1 MDVDNHSFLFIK
13 LQENYKNIIKK
24 INDDISNFIDRYDI
38 NNKKIKHKYIKFIKE
53 KIDKKEI
60 ILIKDNFANE
70 YSFNKRIKIYY
81 LNYMSKKRV
90 FWLQININWE
100 IKDFID
106 YMTKIYHIP
115 KEKNNSNIS
124 LFINKN
130 RILSSKYESRLFTP
144 NLFDY
149 EKDYIFLVE
158 HENFDIIKI
167 DLGSSIDKYNFKGKQ
182 VPHILF
188 SSHFNFS
195 IDSIIVSKQ
204 LESFESEIYIFKDE
218 FYFNLES
225 NIGKYNYDKAK
236 NVLSSLNWKEKC
248 KYITTIKTMKSS
260 QYKNNED
267 AISFSICP
275 KINLKHDKT
284 YVFLVSTPFQNIN
297 VFDYG
302 SGDQGLFIISSD
314 NKAIINGII
323 CKKLSDFCVDN

>member
-1 MDVDNHSFLFIK
+1 
-13 LQENYKNIIKK
+13 
-24 INDDISNFIDRYDI
+24 
-38 NNKKIKHKYIKFIKE
+38 
-53 KIDKKEI
+53 
-60 ILIKDNFANE
+60 
-70 YSFNKRIKIYY
+70 
-81 LNYMSKKRV
+81 MSKKRV

-115 KEKNNSNIS
+115 KEKNNSNIY
-124 LFINKN
+124 LFMNKN
-130 RILSSKYESRLFTP
+130 RISSSKYESRLFTP

-195 IDSIIVSKQ
+195 VDSIIVSKQ

-236 NVLSSLNWKEKC
+236 NAFSSLNWKE
-248 KYITTIKTMKSS
+248 
-260 QYKNNED
+260 N
-267 AISFSICP
+267 
-275 KINLKHDKT
+275 
-284 YVFLVSTPFQNIN
+284 VNI
-297 VFDYG
+297 
-302 SGDQGLFIISSD
+302 
-314 NKAIINGII
+314 
-323 CKKLSDFCVDN
+323 